1 MEGFAPRLPLCVC
14 TNSAILNYGGLGVG
28 FNLGVLYGELVLG
41 IPDLT
46 ARCTSHVCA
55 WHRIQDLDFAAVG
68 SHQFPDCL
76 GGATGLIKGRSREKF
91 FPSQFTPMASRTSDS
106 DLGLGFDDRRRL
118 RGLRPSRLHC
128 SCGFVTLATALA
140 YGSHCRCGM
149 ATSLTACKISMAAAA
164 ADVGGGKETSDVGAR
179 RPLRTLFGRHGPF
192 ARRSLHG
199 EQRASA
205 DVRHIHANSIPL
217 ARLLWLVRPWQAE
230 ARKTTVIRGA

>member
-1 MEGFAPRLPLCVC
+1 M
-14 TNSAILNYGGLGVG
+14 
-28 FNLGVLYGELVLG
+28 
-41 IPDLT
+41 
-46 ARCTSHVCA
+46 
-55 WHRIQDLDFAAVG
+55 DFAAVG

-76 GGATGLIKGRSREKF
+76 GGATGLIKGPSREKF

-164 ADVGGGKETSDVGAR
+164 ADVGGGEETSDVGAR

>member
-76 GGATGLIKGRSREKF
+76 GGATGLIKGRSRKKF
-91 FPSQFTPMASRTSDS
+91 FREQFTPMASRTSDS

-149 ATSLTACKISMAAAA
+149 ATSLTACKISMAAG
-164 ADVGGGKETSDVGAR
+164 VT
-179 RPLRTLFGRHGPF
+179 
-192 ARRSLHG
+192 
-199 EQRASA
+199 
-205 DVRHIHANSIPL
+205 
-217 ARLLWLVRPWQAE
+217 
-230 ARKTTVIRGA
+230 